1 MSRAFVSEQDG
12 WNYCLLREQ
21 HCKDASLRGECER
34 DACKYGPLPEKKT
47 DEKKPGT

>member
-1 MSRAFVSEQDG
+1 MSRAFVSESDG

-34 DACKYGPLPEKKT
+34 DRCKYGPLPEKK
-47 DEKKPGT
+47 DEKGPDKA